1 LSNQLPTIPSALQ
14 PYLFPLLSA
23 FSLIIIVHYSIP
35 SQNISGH
42 LVCPLTAGARSNILS
57 DLLDRAAG
65 KSGGIYEESQKER
78 RLLLSGLRV
87 SEWGVD
93 DTPVAIHLSIDRQSR
108 NHNFDDGQVLLIQ
121 YLVNSFD

>member
-35 SQNISGH
+35 FENISGH

-93 DTPVAIHLSIDRQSR
+93 DTPVAIHLAIDRQSR
-108 NHNFDDGQVLLIQ
+108 NHNFDDG
-121 YLVNSFD
+121 